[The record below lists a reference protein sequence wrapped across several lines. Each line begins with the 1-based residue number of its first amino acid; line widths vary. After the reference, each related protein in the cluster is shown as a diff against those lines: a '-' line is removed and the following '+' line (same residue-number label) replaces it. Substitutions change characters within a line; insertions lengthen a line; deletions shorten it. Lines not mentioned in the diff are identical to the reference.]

1 MEQTAVNTATQL
13 GTQVGTQLGTQ
24 TMENTGIVSTLI
36 EQYQMG
42 GPMMHFIALAGAIAI
57 AIIIERVM
65 RIVFQ
70 YNIDGTSF
78 MFEVQKYV
86 LANDIDGAI
95 RLCNGAG
102 RAALPRVIKAGLQ
115 RASRDEHQIQNA
127 IDAASLEVI
136 PKIEKRLH
144 YLGLIAN
151 LATLL
156 GLLGTI
162 AGLIHTFDIVS
173 KVPASERQ
181 NALSAGIAE
190 ALNCTAFGLLVAI
203 LAMIAHSWLSARSS
217 TLIEEVDEYSVKLID
232 LLSARK
238 YKHSTEE
245 TL

>member
-1 MEQTAVNTATQL
+1 MDFISNAIQQFQL
-13 GTQVGTQLGTQ
+13 GGK
-24 TMENTGIVSTLI
+24 
-36 EQYQMG
+36 
-42 GPMMHFIALAGAIAI
+42 MMFPIAACGAITI
-57 AIIIERVM
+57 AIILERII
-65 RIVFQ
+65 RIMFQ
-70 YNIDGTSF
+70 FNIDGTSF

-95 RLCNGAG
+95 RVCNGGG
-102 RAALPRVIKAGLQ
+102 RAALPRVVKAGLQ

-144 YLGLIAN
+144 YLALIAN

-162 AGLIHTFDIVS
+162 SGLIYGFGQLAV
-173 KVPASERQ
+173 VPAAEKQ
-181 NALSAGIAE
+181 NVLSTSIAE

-203 LAMIAHSWLSARSS
+203 TAMVFHSWLSAKAA

-232 LLSARK
+232 LLTARK

-245 TL
+245 

>member
-1 MEQTAVNTATQL
+1 MDFVN
-13 GTQVGTQLGTQ
+13 V
-24 TMENTGIVSTLI
+24 LI
-36 EQYQMG
+36 ERFQGG
-42 GPMMHFIALAGAIAI
+42 GPFMYPIAFAFAISI
-57 AIIIERVM
+57 AIILERM
-65 RIVFQ
+65 ARIIFQ
-70 YNIDGTSF
+70 FNIDGTSF

-95 RLCNGAG
+95 RLCSGAG
-102 RAALPRVIKAGLQ
+102 KSALGRVIKAGLQ

-162 AGLIHTFDIVS
+162 SGLITSFKAVAAAE
-173 KVPASERQ
+173 ASQRQ
-181 NALSAGIAE
+181 AILSSGISE
-190 ALNCTAFGLLVAI
+190 ALNCTAFGLIVAI
-203 LAMIAHSWLSARSS
+203 TTMIAHSWLSSRAAV
-217 TLIEEVDEYSVKLID
+217 LVEEVDEYSVKLID

-245 TL
+245 SL

>member
-1 MEQTAVNTATQL
+1 MEVVNQS
-13 GTQVGTQLGTQ
+13 
-24 TMENTGIVSTLI
+24 IVSFI
-36 EQYQMG
+36 VEQYKLG
-42 GPMMHFIALAGAIAI
+42 GFMMHPIALSGAIAI

-70 YNIDGTSF
+70 YNVDGTSF

-86 LANDIDGAI
+86 LANDVDGAI

-115 RASRDEHQIQNA
+115 RASRDERQIQNA

-162 AGLIHTFDIVS
+162 SGLIYAFGKVAV
-173 KVPASERQ
+173 VPAAEKQ
-181 NALSAGIAE
+181 AVLSAGIAE

-203 LAMIAHSWLSARSS
+203 LAMIGHSWLSGRSAV
-217 TLIEEVDEYSVKLID
+217 LIEEVDEYSVKLID

-245 TL
+245 TI

>member
-1 MEQTAVNTATQL
+1 MDIL
-13 GTQVGTQLGTQ
+13 
-24 TMENTGIVSTLI
+24 SFLI
-36 EQYQMG
+36 EQYKLG
-42 GPMMHFIALAGAIAI
+42 GFMMHAIAISFAISI
-57 AIIIERVM
+57 AIIIERMM

-95 RLCNGAG
+95 RLCNGAN

-127 IDAASLEVI
+127 VDAASLEVI

-144 YLGLIAN
+144 YLALIAN

-162 AGLIHTFDIVS
+162 SGLIYAFGEVA
-173 KVPASERQ
+173 KAPASERQ
-181 NALSAGIAE
+181 NVLSAGIAE
-190 ALNCTAFGLLVAI
+190 ALNCTAFGLIVAI
-203 LAMIAHSWLSARSS
+203 TAMIAHSWLSGRASV
-217 TLIEEVDEYSVKLID
+217 LIEEVDEYSVKLID

-245 TL
+245 SI